1 MLLGR
6 IVFGI
11 GSESLTVSQT
21 SIVSMWFKNQEL
33 AFALSLNFS
42 IPKLGSS
49 LNSLVTPRLYNL
61 HDSLTL
67 PLLIGT
73 VICVISWICGI
84 VLCCMDRRNE
94 KQEGKISK
102 LSLMQKVSKM
112 KKMKMSNTK
121 SEKIQLASISL
132 ERSLLKN
139 QQHFLSA
146 ASIDDLKLKINI
158 NSDPDSVSSSS
169 YGVNIVK
176 SETSDGAEE
185 KFTMPEIISLQD
197 IKNLKSSFWILMTV
211 CMLTEGLFVPFLDN
225 ANKFYQFRF
234 GYDPVS
240 AGNILI
246 IPYVS
251 SAFLSPLFGYMVDK
265 IGKRGKFIILATFLF
280 FITHLLFTTLPNSS
294 NEAYFSIIPLVFLG
308 ICFSLYSS
316 VIMPSIPLVV
326 DSKIIGTALGLVG
339 ICQVRIHIK
348 NSKISNN
355 IYKNIYIYI

>member
-49 LNSLVTPRLYNL
+49 LNSLITPRLYNL
-61 HDSLTL
+61 QGGLTI
-67 PLLIGT
+67 PLLMGT
-73 VICVISWICGI
+73 IICVISWIYGI
-84 VLCCMDRRNE
+84 FLCCMDRKNE

-102 LSLMQKVSKM
+102 LSFMKKVRKM
-112 KKMKMSNTK
+112 KKMKSSK
-121 SEKIQLASISL
+121 AISEKAIEVSKMQLTSCFINNQLPLIKDQPHCFSATYIGKNVHKTSELDSL
-132 ERSLLKN
+132 SN
-139 QQHFLSA
+139 
-146 ASIDDLKLKINI
+146 
-158 NSDPDSVSSSS
+158 DSC
-169 YGVNIVK
+169 GVNMLK
-176 SETSDGAEE
+176 SETSEGVEE
-185 KFTMPEIISLQD
+185 IDLMPEIISVQD
-197 IKNLKSSFWILMTV
+197 IKNLRTSFWILMAI
-211 CMLTEGLFVPFLDN
+211 CMLTEGLFIPFLDN

-234 GYDPVS
+234 GYDSVS

-246 IPYVS
+246 IPYVLS
-251 SAFLSPLFGYMVDK
+251 SVLSPIFGYMIDK

-280 FITHLLFTTLPNSS
+280 LVTHYLFAMLPHSDD
-294 NEAYFSIIPLVFLG
+294 EEYFSIIPLVFLG

-326 DSKIIGTALGLVG
+326 DSKILGTALGLVG
-339 ICQVRIHIK
+339 ICQVKINIK
-348 NSKISNN
+348 KFLYNFFL
-355 IYKNIYIYI
+355 